1 MKTYISILRGIN
13 VSGHRI
19 IKMDALKNLFE
30 HLDFQHIKTFIQSGN
45 IVYQSKT
52 GNPALLNKKIK
63 KAIEER
69 FGFDVPVITLSWQDM
84 KYIIT
89 ENPFIKNPA
98 IDPTKL
104 HISFLAEK
112 PSAALAKDLLSNRFP
127 PDAFHLKNNVV
138 YLFCPDGYSNCKLT
152 NGYLETKLK
161 VSATT
166 RNWKTSNQLL
176 QIAATISSL

>member
-1 MKTYISILRGIN
+1 
-13 VSGHRI
+13 
-19 IKMDALKNLFE
+19 MDALKNLFE
-30 HLDFQHIKTFIQSGN
+30 HLGFQNIKTFIQSGN

-52 GNPALLNKKIK
+52 GEPTLLDKKIK
-63 KAIEER
+63 KAIEGK
-69 FGFDVPVITLSWQDM
+69 FGFDVPVITLSQQDL
-84 KYIIT
+84 KNIIT

-112 PSAALAKDLLSNRFP
+112 PSPVLAKLLLSNRFP
-127 PDAFHLKNNVV
+127 PDEFHLKNNAV

-152 NGYLETKLK
+152 NGYLETKLR
-161 VSATT
+161 VTATT

-176 QIAATISSL
+176 EIAENISNL